1 MSRPTRAN
9 PERSRDASQA
19 SGVAVARARRLQS
32 GSPAGAS
39 AFARELRGAL
49 AIAVFLGLAA
59 PSLQACIVT
68 TSPTFTDQPSC
79 PPAFVASEATP
90 AVNLPVVI
98 DPTLTSPSFE
108 ASVPLRTCALTKRFQ
123 VNTFLD
129 GVVTAG
135 TSDPTGG
142 EERPTTVRQSF
153 LGVAP
158 GCHLVEVFAST
169 AFDPPNSR
177 NPATAGDVAYVWWY
191 VSVPNADGSHA
202 DLSLCRGP
210 TP

>member
-1 MSRPTRAN
+1 LLRA
-9 PERSRDASQA
+9 
-19 SGVAVARARRLQS
+19 
-32 GSPAGAS
+32 AGAEPDS
-39 AFARELRGAL
+39 SGRRLRGAL
-49 AIAVFLGLAA
+49 AIAFALGVAA
-59 PSLQACIVT
+59 PALEACVVT

-90 AVNLPVVI
+90 SPNVPFVI
-98 DPTLTSPSFE
+98 DSSLASPSFE
-108 ASVPLRTCALTKRFQ
+108 ASVPLRTCAITKRFQ

-129 GVVTAG
+129 GVVTTGA
-135 TSDPTGG
+135 SDPTGA

-158 GCHLVEVFAST
+158 GCHLVEVFASS
-169 AFDPPNSR
+169 AFDPPTSR

-191 VSVPNADGSHA
+191 VSVPNADGSQA
-202 DLSLCRGP
+202 SLSECRGP